1 MQISFFELPN
11 HISRLILSATVL
23 IVIISLYF
31 NELKRV
37 VTRREILLQVEIC
50 PGVKLPLSMKKLLQ
64 VVRCSTQGEFHP
76 WVILSRS

>member
-11 HISRLILSATVL
+11 HISRLILSVTVL

-50 PGVKLPLSMKKLLQ
+50 PVYEETFASSQ
-64 VVRCSTQGEFHP
+64 VFYPR
-76 WVILSRS
+76 